1 MKVKKVKCPICKKT
15 MILKDITF
23 DGVKALKCDD
33 YNVTKNFKSWEEQG
47 KYEEIYKLK

>member
-1 MKVKKVKCPICKKT
+1 MKVKKLKCPICKKT

-33 YNVTKNFKSWEEQG
+33 CDVTKNLNLG
-47 KYEEIYKLK
+47 KNKGNMKKYTN